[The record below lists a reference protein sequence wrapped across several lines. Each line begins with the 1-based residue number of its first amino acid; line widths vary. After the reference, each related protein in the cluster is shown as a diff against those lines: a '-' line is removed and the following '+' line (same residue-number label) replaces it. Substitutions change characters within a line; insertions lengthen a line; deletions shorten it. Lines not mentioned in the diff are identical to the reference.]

1 MSSIAISVQDNSTN
15 ITVVQNEAIAAVNHY
30 TVNISLSCCTGG
42 AITPQQV
49 FDALNTL
56 DDYMDDDKA
65 VNIGGLALHDLYW
78 VADGSDSNIPGNLRR
93 VTTV

>member
-15 ITVVQNEAIAAVNHY
+15 ITVTQNEAIAAVNHY
-30 TVNISLSCCTGG
+30 TVNISLSCCAGGG

-56 DDYMDDDKA
+56 DDYTNDEAA
-65 VNIGGLALHDLYW
+65 VADGLVLHDLYW

>member
-1 MSSIAISVQDNSTN
+1 MSSIAISIQDNSTN

-42 AITPQQV
+42 AITPQDV

-56 DDYMDDDKA
+56 DDYTDDEAA
-65 VNIGGLALHDLYW
+65 VADGLALHDLYW